1 MKTFAARSTSPL
13 GYRLMGWA
21 RRKAGIYYKRSYS
34 QCGEDL
40 ILSFVLETLG
50 ITRPRYLD
58 LGAHHPYYLN
68 NTYLFYRR
76 GAHGVNVEADPRF
89 AARLVRARPRDVTL
103 NVGVGPES
111 GVLKF
116 HVLSAPTLSTFSV
129 QEAKRYMDQFGYR
142 IERTIQ
148 VSVRTFGQ
156 LVDEYFEAVPDLV
169 SLDVEGL
176 DLPILR
182 SIDWSRHRPLVFCV
196 ETISYSETGQGRRIL
211 EIDGLLENSGY
222 LRYADTHI
230 NTIYVDEARWRRA

>member
-1 MKTFAARSTSPL
+1 MKTFAAQSTSSL

-21 RRKAGIYYKRSYS
+21 RRKAGIYYRRSYS

-40 ILSFVLETLG
+40 ILSFVFQTLG

-89 AARLVRARPRDVTL
+89 AARLARARPRDVTL

-111 GVLKF
+111 GVLEF

-129 QEAKRYMDQFGYR
+129 QEAKRYTEQFGHR
-142 IERTIQ
+142 IERTVKVPIC
-148 VSVRTFGQ
+148 TFGQ
-156 LVDEYFEAVPDLV
+156 LVDDYFEAVPDLV

-182 SIDWSRHRPLVFCV
+182 SIDLSRHRPLVFCV
-196 ETISYSETGQGRRIL
+196 ETISYSETGQGRRIV
-211 EIDGLLENSGY
+211 EIDVLMENSGY

-230 NTIYVDEARWRRA
+230 NTIYVDEARWRQR